1 MTPKAS
7 FQHPHT
13 QMQLSIPVHICTYG
27 SRRGSVEE
35 RREENHW
42 EGLMIIVHLYE
53 GVGFPETCYR
63 WLRNTIWMLGIEPR
77 SSERAVS
84 AFNH

>member
-1 MTPKAS
+1 M
-7 FQHPHT
+7 
-13 QMQLSIPVHICTYG
+13 
-27 SRRGSVEE
+27 EE

-53 GVGFPETCYR
+53 GVGFPETGYR

-84 AFNH
+84 ALNH